1 MTSIKFIITA
11 LAANIMFTMSVLANP
26 VPAATTVVTVPGIT
40 LPFAT
45 LPPLTVTAPVQ
56 PAQTS
61 ITVTHLEKRVC
72 NEYGCGMKCKGTA
85 NSICNQKL
93 KSPSDCEICSYFF
106 YNADGSAERRW
117 DLQCLY
123 IQWD

>member
-106 YNADGSAERRW
+106 YNADGSAVSL
-117 DLQCLY
+117 DVPIVKLC
-123 IQWD
+123 